1 MFARKKNSIPPLGAA
16 AKASASGGSDVGVNT
31 LIVHGRKLVGGLLW
45 EPLESYRN
53 YMAEAKRIGKQRKM
67 DMVAIR
73 KSDSAIQAGF
83 APRTKERLKGHYS
96 LAATLAGS
104 LGESWMGAFELEDGR
119 YALVTVIDGIV
130 LPGQDIIGDRERISA
145 ELNKTY
151 SLVTADPVKAAKLE
165 GKIIAPASFN
175 FSNDNRAV
183 AEIIGPDSFR
193 KEYLLR
199 QLTLGLTA
207 QQIALGGVAAAAVVA
222 AGAGVLYWMEKREQA
237 EREALALAQATEQ
250 KRLELEAA
258 RAIPQPWT
266 SQPDARK
273 LLGAAAM
280 VLEDAPLSIAGW
292 SYAESACDSQQ
303 CALIYRRAPGGTS
316 IGAFLSAGAAAGGK
330 RLDDG
335 TGVIYSK
342 LELAPE
348 KGDLLSPIAERE
360 YSFVNYFQAFGPYVS
375 TSITA
380 AAAVAP
386 ADSGAPK
393 PTWLKREFTIG
404 TAFPPELLLEGLD
417 TTGLRITKIVA
428 FVPSTETANSSE
440 RPQTQFD
447 CSSELICWNIQG
459 ELYGR

>member
-1 MFARKKNSIPPLGAA
+1 MFARKKNGIPPLGAT
-16 AKASASGGSDVGVNT
+16 AKNSARGEPDVGANT
-31 LIVHGRKLVGGLLW
+31 VVVHGRRLVGGLLW

-96 LAATLAGS
+96 LAATLAGA

-130 LPGQDIIGDRERISA
+130 LPGQDVIGDRERISA

-165 GKIIAPASFN
+165 GKIIAPSSFN
-175 FSNDNRAV
+175 FSNDNRTV
-183 AEIIGPDSFR
+183 AEIIGPDSFK

-207 QQIALGGVAAAAVVA
+207 QQVLLGGVVVVVVGA
-222 AGAGVLYWMEKREQA
+222 AGAGALYWMEKREQR
-237 EREALALAQATEQ
+237 EREALALTQATEQ

-258 RAIPQPWT
+258 RSIPQPWT

-273 LLGAAAM
+273 LLDAAAIA
-280 VLEDAPLSIAGW
+280 LEDAPLSIAGW
-292 SYAESACDSQQ
+292 SYAESACDAQQ
-303 CALIYRRAPGGTS
+303 CALIYRRASGGAP
-316 IGAFLSAGAAAGGK
+316 IGAFLSAAAAAGGK
-330 RLDDG
+330 RLDDD
-335 TGVIYSK
+335 TGVLYAK
-342 LELAPE
+342 LELQPE

-360 YSFVNYFQAFGPYVS
+360 FAFVNYFQAFGPYVS
-375 TSITA
+375 TSITT
-380 AAAVAP
+380 AAAVTPNDSTAP
-386 ADSGAPK
+386 T
-393 PTWLKREFTIG
+393 PTWLKRDFTIG

-428 FVPSTETANSSE
+428 FVPNTEAATSSE
-440 RPQTQFD
+440 RPTTQFD